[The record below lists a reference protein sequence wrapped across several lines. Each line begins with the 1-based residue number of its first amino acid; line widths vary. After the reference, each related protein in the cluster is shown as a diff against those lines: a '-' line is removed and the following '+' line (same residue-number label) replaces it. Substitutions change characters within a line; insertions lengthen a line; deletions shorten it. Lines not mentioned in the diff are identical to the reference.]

1 MFKLERITYIYSS
14 IECISKPSFV
24 KEFKLA
30 KIIYVYWK
38 NECTP
43 KAWFVWDFHLARIT
57 YIYLVKAQWLRPILA
72 YAWFIHEYTTF
83 IIPSL
88 TLLHF

>member
-1 MFKLERITYIYSS
+1 MFKLERITYIYSP

-43 KAWFVWDFHLARIT
+43 KA
-57 YIYLVKAQWLRPILA
+57 
-72 YAWFIHEYTTF
+72 
-83 IIPSL
+83 
-88 TLLHF
+88 